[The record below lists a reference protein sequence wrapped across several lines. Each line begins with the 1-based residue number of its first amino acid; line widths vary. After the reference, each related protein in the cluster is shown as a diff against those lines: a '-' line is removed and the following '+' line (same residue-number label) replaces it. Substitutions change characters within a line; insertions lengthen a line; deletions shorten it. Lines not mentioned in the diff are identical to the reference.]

1 MKKITLAVAAATM
14 LLSGAASAADLA
26 ARPYTKAPPPL
37 APAFSW
43 TGCYVGAQ
51 VGWQGKSD
59 HTREYFTGTNVWTG
73 LDQGWDTS
81 GFIGGGHA
89 GCNYQMSNFVIGLE
103 GDIEGADVTGGFRLA
118 NGNGTDF
125 SVRWQGS
132 IRGRAGVAFNTVLLY
147 VTGGVAFADLNYTY
161 VTPGIREGFTNSVT
175 GWTAGVG
182 AEFALNQ
189 NWSVRGEYR
198 FTDYGSVSNNS
209 LVAFPGFTY
218 RHDPEFHAV
227 RVGVSYRFGGPVVA
241 KY

>member
-1 MKKITLAVAAATM
+1 MKKIALATTA
-14 LLSGAASAADLA
+14 LFILSAGAASAADLA
-26 ARPYTKAPPPL
+26 ARPYTKAPVAVPV
-37 APAFSW
+37 FSW

-59 HTREYFTGTNVWTG
+59 HTREYFTATG
-73 LDQGWDTS
+73 AYNGFDQGFDTS
-81 GFIGGGHA
+81 GVVGGGHA
-89 GCNYQMSNFVIGLE
+89 GCNYQMNNFVIGLE
-103 GDIEGADVTGGFRLA
+103 GDIEGADVTGGYRLA

-132 IRGRAGVAFNTVLLY
+132 IRGRAGVAFDRVLLY
-147 VTGGVAFADLNYTY
+147 VTGGAAFADLRYTY
-161 VTPGIREGFTNSVT
+161 FTPLVRESFTNGVT

-182 AEFALNQ
+182 VEYALNQ

-198 FTDYGSVSNNS
+198 FTDYGSVTNNS

-218 RHDPEFHAV
+218 RHDPEFHQA